1 MVPLSP
7 LPATLASLIPTLLSA
22 VTKERYEGFAGTIVV
37 SGLSHGAPAQ
47 LSCVSCLCL

>member
-7 LPATLASLIPTLLSA
+7 LPTTLASPIPTLLSA
-22 VTKERYEGFAGTIVV
+22 ITKERYEGFAATIMA
-37 SGLSHGAPAQ
+37 SGLSHGAPVQ